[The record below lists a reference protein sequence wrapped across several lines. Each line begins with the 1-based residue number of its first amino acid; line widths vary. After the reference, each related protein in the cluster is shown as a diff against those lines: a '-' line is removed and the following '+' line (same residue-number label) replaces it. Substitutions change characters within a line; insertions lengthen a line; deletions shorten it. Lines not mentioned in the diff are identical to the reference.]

1 MSTKTVF
8 CFFSAT
14 ILLGFPLSGCGEAVI
29 ASVPPVIIEEIPETN
44 DTYYSFDS
52 IGFSTDFGGE
62 IEGNQDAEIYN
73 PFSELNEAQ
82 LFLINSGFLIDE
94 VNYSDNYEGQNCS
107 WFHFGNADGDGGVIY
122 CDDIF
127 YIDYAVFLDDGTL
140 GAAESLRCSPG
151 ELIKILAEIVNEEP
165 S

>member
-14 ILLGFPLSGCGEAVI
+14 ILTFLLCGCGHSNEI
-29 ASVPPVIIEEIPETN
+29 ALIAPIQIEEIPETSSVCCKFESAGVEAFFA
-44 DTYYSFDS
+44 DTLEDVE
-52 IGFSTDFGGE
+52 T
-62 IEGNQDAEIYN
+62 YN
-73 PFSELNEAQ
+73 PASELDEAQ
-82 LFLINSGFLIDE
+82 SFLVDLGFEIDE
-94 VNYSDNYEGQNCS
+94 YDYEDEYEGQNCS
-107 WFHFGNADGDGGVIY
+107 WFHFGNANGDGGVIY

-151 ELIKILAEIVNEEP
+151 ELIKILAEMVNEEP
-165 S
+165 G